1 MLQHGPVLK
10 EAITFRLLLVWMP
23 ALHPQAHS
31 LAQPLSVRRKQWFSA
46 PRKQLPRVVYQLPTE
61 AATTVLQW
69 VKAQPQLARTGSI
82 TNVVRV
88 CVADFKCGK
97 ATQAQLLVK
106 PGMQETT
113 RWRRCQS
120 HGHLTENCIQEVE
133 PARELLETVKLEGQ
147 RATQTLET
155 EASIITWSYRIGF
168 TL

>member
-97 ATQAQLLVK
+97 ATQAQLVSEAWDAGDHKMAGMPK
-106 PGMQETT
+106 PWTFNRKLHT
-113 RWRRCQS
+113 RS
-120 HGHLTENCIQEVE
+120 G
-133 PARELLETVKLEGQ
+133 ASQ
-147 RATQTLET
+147 RVVGDSKAGGAE
-155 EASIITWSYRIGF
+155 SYPNP
-168 TL
+168 